1 RRQPLQGRS
10 FVLGGKDLSMC
21 PESHATSFCGAQ
33 PFPDAP
39 ASLSRLLLSYDCEI
53 LDVVDVESR
62 FVSKLDGDAVGHE
75 FVDE

>member
-1 RRQPLQGRS
+1 
-10 FVLGGKDLSMC
+10 MC

-33 PFPDAP
+33 LVPDAP
-39 ASLSRLLLSYDCEI
+39 ASLSRLLLSYDREI

-62 FVSKLDGDAVGHE
+62 LVSKLDGDAVGHE